1 LEYVPVFTLT
11 PRFILSMRAL
21 YHDVADIDTEFGFT
35 SVSGRND
42 YGTAIVFAD
51 VGQNEEGMEQDD
63 EMPMGEMGLRSAG
76 SGV

>member
-1 LEYVPVFTLT
+1 VFTLT

-35 SVSGRND
+35 SVSGRNG
-42 YGTAIVFAD
+42 YETAIVFAD
-51 VGQNEEGMEQDD
+51 VGQNEGLEQDD
-63 EMPMGEMGLRSAG
+63 EMPVGEMGSRSAG